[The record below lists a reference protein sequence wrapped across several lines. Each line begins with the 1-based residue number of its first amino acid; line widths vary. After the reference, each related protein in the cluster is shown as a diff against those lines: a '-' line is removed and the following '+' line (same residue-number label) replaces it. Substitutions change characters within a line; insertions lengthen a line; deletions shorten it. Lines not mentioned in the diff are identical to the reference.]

1 MAMEDKDYYEI
12 LGVPKDAS
20 QADIRKAFQKKAM
33 KLHPDVNKAP
43 DAEQQFKEVSE
54 AYAVLSDED
63 KRRRYDAMRSGTPF
77 AGAGG
82 YGGGYSGTP
91 SGDPFGGDP
100 FGWGFPFGGTGY
112 TTRSRRSRSYNPR
125 AGQDVTYTI
134 DLDDETA
141 AKGTKRGVTYQRYA
155 TCEECHG
162 KGSVVSEHAE
172 TCPTCGGTG
181 RMSIDM
187 SGLFGFGVFEVEC
200 PECEGSGKVVA
211 DPCDHCGGTG
221 RVLTAS
227 EVVIDIPAGSHDGD
241 VIRMKGMGNAGTN
254 GMESGDFVCRVGVPS
269 ERVTRQQ
276 SAGLQIVGFF
286 LPFVVWG
293 ILAPL
298 LGMQGPSIMFDVI
311 FLLGGGFL
319 VFRDGIGHGRRWW
332 ANAWESLRSGLMIG
346 LVILLLLQATNA
358 CTASMTSYS
367 NGMRRGV
374 GA

>member
-125 AGQDVTYTI
+125 AGQDVTYTM
-134 DLDDETA
+134 
-141 AKGTKRGVTYQRYA
+141 
-155 TCEECHG
+155 CEECHG

-181 RMSIDM
+181 RMSVDM

-211 DPCDHCGGTG
+211 DPCEHCGGTG

-241 VIRMKGMGNAGTN
+241 VIRIKGMGNAGTN

-269 ERVTRQQ
+269 ERVTQRQA
-276 SAGLQIVGFF
+276 AGLQLTGFF
-286 LPFVVWG
+286 LPFVIWG
-293 ILAPL
+293 IVGPL
-298 LGMQGPSIMFDVI
+298 LGLGGTNIVFDVV
-311 FLLGGGFL
+311 FLLAGLFM
-319 VFRDGIGHGRRWW
+319 VFRDGVGGGKRWW
-332 ANAWESLRSGLMIG
+332 GNAWESMRSGLLIG
-346 LVILLLLQATNA
+346 LVLLLLLEAMSS
-358 CTASMTSYS
+358 CTASMTSYPT
-367 NGMRRGV
+367 GRGTGV
-374 GA
+374 GV

>member
-63 KRRRYDAMRSGTPF
+63 KR
-77 AGAGG
+77 
-82 YGGGYSGTP
+82 
-91 SGDPFGGDP
+91 
-100 FGWGFPFGGTGY
+100 GWGFPFGGTGY

-134 DLDDETA
+134 DLDDEAA
-141 AKGTKRGVTYQRYA
+141 AKGCKRGVTYQRYA

-181 RMSIDM
+181 RMSVDM

-211 DPCDHCGGTG
+211 DPCEHCGGTG

-241 VIRMKGMGNAGTN
+241 VIRIKGMGNAGTN

-269 ERVTRQQ
+269 ERVTQRQA
-276 SAGLQIVGFF
+276 AGLQLTGFF
-286 LPFVVWG
+286 LPFVIWG
-293 ILAPL
+293 IVGPL
-298 LGMQGPSIMFDVI
+298 LGLGGTNIVFDVV
-311 FLLGGGFL
+311 FLLAGLFM
-319 VFRDGIGHGRRWW
+319 VFRDGVGGGKRWW
-332 ANAWESLRSGLMIG
+332 GNAWESMRSGLLIG
-346 LVILLLLQATNA
+346 LVLLLLLEAMSS
-358 CTASMTSYS
+358 CTASMTSYPT
-367 NGMRRGV
+367 GRGTGV
-374 GA
+374 GV